1 MFESTF
7 YHKCVR
13 IAGPI
18 HYYGAL
24 SVSCATPIS
33 FQEGSVYMSQF
44 RFASRAY
51 SRLPTTLRLVLSAIL
66 GFSFAIPGHAQS
78 APDKSAA
85 PAPDVIVF
93 TNGDQLTG
101 KLLREISGS
110 VTFHSDIAG
119 DVTVTWDKIKSI
131 HTAQQFA
138 VVEQGQHVTRKTA
151 NADIAHGSLQVE
163 NDQVTVG
170 PPAGATTK
178 EIPVKNT
185 QYVIDQDT
193 FNKEVRSNPGFF
205 SGWNGAITAGAAL
218 VEATQNSRSFT
229 GSAALVRAI
238 PSVTWLDPRN
248 RTLFD
253 FSGAYGSITQ
263 PGTAG
268 TKTNI
273 IHFDAEH
280 DWYVSPR
287 FYFLVDTAFDHNY
300 SQGMNLQELYGAG
313 AGYTLIKN
321 PKEELDLKFDI
332 HFERQAYFVTP
343 GIVPP
348 PPLTP
353 SKNLVGADFGD
364 NYMLKLPHGLVL
376 NQTAV
381 ITPAFNQTNAYSAL
395 ATAGLTFPVY
405 KRFGFTVG
413 TLDDFLNDPA
423 AGSKKNSFQFTA
435 GVTYTLK

>member
-1 MFESTF
+1 
-7 YHKCVR
+7 
-13 IAGPI
+13 
-18 HYYGAL
+18 
-24 SVSCATPIS
+24 
-33 FQEGSVYMSQF
+33 MSQF
-44 RFASRAY
+44 RIVSRRFLRRLLNTLPIMLPAGLGLAFAV
-51 SRLPTTLRLVLSAIL
+51 PMQ
-66 GFSFAIPGHAQS
+66 AQTP
-78 APDKSAA
+78 AAAA
-85 PAPDVIVF
+85 PAPDVLVF
-93 TNGDQLTG
+93 TNGDQLSG
-101 KLLREISGS
+101 KLLHEAGGS
-110 VTFHSDIAG
+110 VTFHSDMAG
-119 DVTVTWDKIKSI
+119 DITVTWDKIKSI

-138 VVEQGQHVTRKTA
+138 VIQQGQHVTRKTA
-151 NADIAHGSLQVE
+151 DADIVQGNVQVE
-163 NDQVTVG
+163 DNQVKVTQG
-170 PPAGATTK
+170 TAGASK
-178 EIPVKNT
+178 DIPVKDA
-185 QYVIDQDT
+185 QYVIDKDT
-193 FNKEVRSNPGFF
+193 YTKELRGNPGFF
-205 SGWNGAITAGAAL
+205 SGWNGSLTAGAAL
-218 VEATQNSRSFT
+218 VEATQNSRNFT

-238 PSVTWLDPRN
+238 PSVNWIDPRN

-263 PGTAG
+263 PGTEG

-300 SQGMNLQELYGAG
+300 SQGMDLQQLYGAG
-313 AGYTLIKN
+313 AGYTMVKDA
-321 PKEELDLKFDI
+321 KQELDLKFDV

-343 GIVPP
+343 GITPP

-353 SKNLVGADFGD
+353 SKNLIGADFGD
-364 NYMLKLPHGLVL
+364 TYMLKLPHGLIF
-376 NQTAV
+376 NETAV

-395 ATAGLTFPVY
+395 ATAGLTFPVF

>member
-1 MFESTF
+1 
-7 YHKCVR
+7 
-13 IAGPI
+13 
-18 HYYGAL
+18 
-24 SVSCATPIS
+24 
-33 FQEGSVYMSQF
+33 MSQF
-44 RFASRAY
+44 RFASRVFP
-51 SRLPTTLRLVLSAIL
+51 RLPIHLRLLLSTALGL
-66 GFSFAIPGHAQS
+66 GFALPVQAQS
-78 APDKSAA
+78 APAPA
-85 PAPDVIVF
+85 PAPDVIFF

-101 KLLREISGS
+101 KLLREIDGS

-131 HTAQQFA
+131 KTSQQFA
-138 VVEQGQHVTRKTA
+138 VVQQGQHVTRKTP
-151 NADIAHGSLQVE
+151 NGDIAQGAVQVE
-163 NDQVTVG
+163 DDQVKVTA
-170 PPAGATTK
+170 PAGGPSK
-178 EIPVKNT
+178 DIPVKST

-193 FNKEVRSNPGFF
+193 FNKEVRGKPGFF
-205 SGWNGAITAGAAL
+205 SGWNGAVTAGAAL
-218 VEATQNSRSFT
+218 VEATQNSRNFT

-238 PSVTWLDPRN
+238 PSVTWLDPRQ
-248 RTLFD
+248 RTLLD

-263 PGTAG
+263 PGTLG

-273 IHFDAEH
+273 IHFDAEQ

-287 FYFLVDTAFDHNY
+287 FYFLVDAAFDHNY
-300 SQGMNLQELYGAG
+300 SQGMSLQQLYGGG
-313 AGYTLIKN
+313 AGYTLIKDA
-321 PKEELDLKFDI
+321 KQELDLKFDI
-332 HFERQAYFVTP
+332 HYERQQYFVTP

-353 SKNLVGADFGD
+353 SKNLIGADFGD
-364 NYMLKLPHGLVL
+364 TYMLKLPHGLVF

-405 KRFGFTVG
+405 KRLGFTVG

-423 AGSKKNSFQFTA
+423 IGSKKNSFQFTA

>member
-1 MFESTF
+1 MS
-7 YHKCVR
+7 
-13 IAGPI
+13 
-18 HYYGAL
+18 
-24 SVSCATPIS
+24 S
-33 FQEGSVYMSQF
+33 FD
-44 RFASRAY
+44 FASRFF
-51 SRLPTTLRLVLSAIL
+51 SRRFIPLRLILPTVLGLASVL
-66 GFSFAIPGHAQS
+66 PLHAQT
-78 APDKSAA
+78 AA
-85 PAPDVIVF
+85 PAAAAAPDVIVF

-101 KLLREISGS
+101 KLLREVGGS

-119 DVTVTWDKIKSI
+119 DITVTWDKIKSI
-131 HTAQQFA
+131 HSSQQFA
-138 VVEQGQHVTRKTA
+138 VVEQGQHVTRKTD
-151 NADIAHGSLQVE
+151 NAAIAHGAVQVE
-163 NDQVTVG
+163 DNEVKVAPTGGTPKD
-170 PPAGATTK
+170 
-178 EIPVKNT
+178 IPVKNT
-185 QYVIDQDT
+185 QYVIDQAT
-193 FNKEVRSNPGFF
+193 FDKEVRGRPGFF
-205 SGWNGAITAGAAL
+205 SGWNGAVTAGAAL
-218 VEATQNSRSFT
+218 VEATQNSRNFT

-238 PSVTWLDPRN
+238 PSVTWLDPRE

-300 SQGMNLQELYGAG
+300 SQGMSLQQLYGAG
-313 AGYTLIKN
+313 AGYTLIKD
-321 PKEELDLKFDI
+321 PRQELDLKFDI
-332 HFERQAYFVTP
+332 HFERQQYFVTP

-353 SKNLVGADFGD
+353 SKNLIGADFGD
-364 NYMLKLPHGLVL
+364 TYVLKLPHGLIF

-423 AGSKKNSFQFTA
+423 IGSKKNSFQFTA